1 MKRIALCSIFALI
14 STYCLAQINNSELN
28 RIVHQ
33 TTLKTIESIVKG
45 QKNVVAV
52 PLVKDTTSKKN
63 NTVIPDYAELIK
75 SLNDINQIKE
85 HKRKMDAE
93 IERLKRSI
101 EEIEMA
107 MPKLSFDSVGLD
119 TSAIAVRSKLIE
131 KGFQYVE
138 ENEKSYVFRGQAFGA
153 DSAVIGVKKTVD
165 PTDMKIMI
173 RTSNSWA
180 DAKAE
185 YERVRGLLIEQY
197 GGFQSN
203 EVLPEGF
210 VDYQGAGDV
219 GFVDGTAKYE
229 SCFLARKGLVS
240 LYLDYKSIAQE
251 FVVCIYFCHYKPRN
265 SKN

>member
-107 MPKLSFDSVGLD
+107 MPTLSFDSVGLD

-180 DAKAE
+180 DTKAE
-185 YERVRGLLIEQY
+185 YERVRCLLQDYY
-197 GGFQSN
+197 GDGGSV
-203 EVLPEGF
+203 ERLPKEYISFDG
-210 VDYQGAGDV
+210 VGDV
-219 GFVDGTAKYE
+219 GFDDGTAKFYTL
-229 SCFLARKGLVS
+229 FVARKGCVY
-240 LYLDYKSIAQE
+240 LYVQYRKIEQQYA
-251 FVVCIYFCHYKPRN
+251 VCVHLYHNK
-265 SKN
+265 